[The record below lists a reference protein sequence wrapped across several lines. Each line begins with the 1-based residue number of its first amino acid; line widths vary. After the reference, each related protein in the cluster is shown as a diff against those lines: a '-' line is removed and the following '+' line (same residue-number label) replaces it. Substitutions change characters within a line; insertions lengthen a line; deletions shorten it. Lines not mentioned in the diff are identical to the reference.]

1 VLRTSEQR
9 HNYVGDTIHEEK
21 DKKKPTNDK
30 PNVIGMNEL
39 PNYPQKFRQTTQ
51 WKTIIYENN

>member
-1 VLRTSEQR
+1 MLATPFMKKK
-9 HNYVGDTIHEEK
+9 I
-21 DKKKPTNDK
+21 KKKPTNDK